1 MEYSTQGYRAFCTT
15 LKWNPSWSSTIGS
28 TTVISITSPLA
39 ILLNASL
46 IVAVLKKKKLQ
57 SICNILVASMAAS
70 DLLIGAVAQP
80 LFLSAGLYRLQ
91 GDYENMCTI
100 ILVGFF
106 AMYLQ
111 SASIYHLTF
120 IAWERYIAIAKG
132 LNYKFIITTSRLKA
146 CITVIWVLTALPV
159 VPSGLYISG
168 LIGKET
174 RNVANACLFTIPLSI
189 CLLATV
195 TFYIKIYLK
204 TRHSKVKK
212 TTFISFQVARA
223 ILQKKIAKTA
233 FLLTV
238 CLLVFFMPTFV
249 FIFLTYLF
257 RYNHRDMYLWSVI
270 LIQLNSCAS
279 PILYFYRNRRFRN
292 TILQMLNITKSE
304 TNAIAP
310 RAGRKEML
318 ANNKNDNE
326 AAASPNHFGP
336 QLQIP
341 IIGKHQTAKPD
352 MRGESVTGEMKG
364 INKMQR
370 PRTAWEH
377 PKNFTTP
384 KKKVN
389 CFEDV
394 EGHSQAHELREM
406 ESMAAK
412 TGTQHL
418 TQQNVHLSPKEIT
431 GEKKVSSLYQDT
443 SGPGTS
449 KRCQE
454 IVSTGELRMSLPSVE
469 FRQMRERTK
478 TATQT
483 LNEQ

>member
-1 MEYSTQGYRAFCTT
+1 MEYSTQGYRAFCTI

-91 GDYENMCTI
+91 GDYEKMCTI
-100 ILVGFF
+100 ILAGFF

-120 IAWERYIAIAKG
+120 ITLERYIAIAKG
-132 LNYKFIITTSRLKA
+132 LNYKFIITRSRLKA
-146 CITVIWVLTALPV
+146 CITVIWVLTV
-159 VPSGLYISG
+159 VSIVPSGLYISG

-174 RNVANACLFTIPLSI
+174 RNVANASLFTVPLSI

-195 TFYIKIYLK
+195 TFYFKIYLK
-204 TRHSKVKK
+204 TRQSKVNK

-238 CLLVFFMPTFV
+238 CLLVFFVPTFV

-292 TILQMLNITKSE
+292 TVLQMLNIKKSE

-318 ANNKNDNE
+318 AKSKNDNE
-326 AAASPNHFGP
+326 AAASPNHIGP

-341 IIGKHQTAKPD
+341 IIGKQHTAKPD
-352 MRGESVTGEMKG
+352 TRGESMTGEMKG
-364 INKMQR
+364 IKE
-370 PRTAWEH
+370 PRTAWKH

-389 CFEDV
+389 CFGDV
-394 EGHSQAHELREM
+394 EGHSQAHELRER

-412 TGTQHL
+412 TGTQCV

-454 IVSTGELRMSLPSVE
+454 IVSTGELRISLPFLE
-469 FRQMRERTK
+469 FTQMRERRK
-478 TATQT
+478 RATQT
-483 LNEQ
+483 LHEQ

>member
-1 MEYSTQGYRAFCTT
+1 MEYSTQGYRAFCTI

-91 GDYENMCTI
+91 GDYEKMCTI
-100 ILVGFF
+100 ILAGFF

-120 IAWERYIAIAKG
+120 ITLERYIAIAKG
-132 LNYKFIITTSRLKA
+132 LNYKFIVTRSRLKA
-146 CITVIWVLTALPV
+146 CITVIWVLTVLSI

-174 RNVANACLFTIPLSI
+174 RNVANASLFTVPLSI

-195 TFYIKIYLK
+195 TFYFKIYLK
-204 TRHSKVKK
+204 TRQSKVNK

-238 CLLVFFMPTFV
+238 CLLVFFVPTFV

-292 TILQMLNITKSE
+292 TVLQMLNIKKSE

-318 ANNKNDNE
+318 ANSKNDNE
-326 AAASPNHFGP
+326 AAASPNHIGP

-341 IIGKHQTAKPD
+341 IIGKQHTAKPD
-352 MRGESVTGEMKG
+352 MRGESMTGEMKG
-364 INKMQR
+364 IKEMQR
-370 PRTAWEH
+370 PRTAWKH

-384 KKKVN
+384 KKKVS
-389 CFEDV
+389 CFDDV
-394 EGHSQAHELREM
+394 ECHSEAHELREK

-412 TGTQHL
+412 TGTQRL
-418 TQQNVHLSPKEIT
+418 TQQNVLLSSNEIT
-431 GEKKVSSLYQDT
+431 
-443 SGPGTS
+443 
-449 KRCQE
+449 
-454 IVSTGELRMSLPSVE
+454 
-469 FRQMRERTK
+469 
-478 TATQT
+478 
-483 LNEQ
+483 

>member
-1 MEYSTQGYRAFCTT
+1 MEYSTQGYRAFCTI
-15 LKWNPSWSSTIGS
+15 LKWNPSWSSTIAS

-80 LFLSAGLYRLQ
+80 LFLRGLYRLQ
-91 GDYENMCTI
+91 GDYEKMCTI
-100 ILVGFF
+100 ILAGFF

-111 SASIYHLTF
+111 SASIYQLTF

-132 LNYKFIITTSRLKA
+132 LNYKFIITKSRVKA
-146 CITVIWVLTALPV
+146 CIITSWVLTALSV
-159 VPSGLYISG
+159 VPSALYTLSIV
-168 LIGKET
+168 GKELW
-174 RNVANACLFTIPLSI
+174 VIADAIVFTIPLSI
-189 CLLATV
+189 CLLAIV
-195 TFYIKIYLK
+195 YFYAAMSCFQRKA
-204 TRHSKVKK
+204 KK
-212 TTFISFQVARA
+212 TTFLSVQVARA
-223 ILQKKIAKTA
+223 TLERKITKTSV
-233 FLLTV
+233 LLTL
-238 CLLVFFMPTFV
+238 CLLVFFSPTLVLLFV
-249 FIFLTYLF
+249 AYLTRF
-257 RYNHRDMYLWSVI
+257 RDRNAYLWCVI
-270 LIQLNSCAS
+270 IIQLNSCAS

-292 TILQMLNITKSE
+292 TVLQMLNIKKSE

-318 ANNKNDNE
+318 ENNKNDNE
-326 AAASPNHFGP
+326 AAASPNHIAP
-336 QLQIP
+336 QRQIP
-341 IIGKHQTAKPD
+341 IISKQQTAKPD
-352 MRGESVTGEMKG
+352 MRGESMTGEMKG
-364 INKMQR
+364 IKE
-370 PRTAWEH
+370 PRTAWKH

-384 KKKVN
+384 RKKVN
-389 CFEDV
+389 CFGDV
-394 EGHSQAHELREM
+394 EGHSQAHELRQR

-412 TGTQHL
+412 TGTQCV

-454 IVSTGELRMSLPSVE
+454 IVSTGEEST
-469 FRQMRERTK
+469 QMRSELTI
-478 TATQT
+478 TSV
-483 LNEQ
+483 

>member
-1 MEYSTQGYRAFCTT
+1 MEYSTQGYRAFCTI

-39 ILLNASL
+39 ILLNAIL

-91 GDYENMCTI
+91 GDYEKMCTI
-100 ILVGFF
+100 ILAGFF

-111 SASIYHLTF
+111 SASIYQLTF

-132 LNYKFIITTSRLKA
+132 FNYKFIVTKSRVKA
-146 CITVIWVLTALPV
+146 CIITSWVLTALSV
-159 VPSGLYISG
+159 VPSALYTLGIV
-168 LIGKET
+168 GKELW
-174 RNVANACLFTIPLSI
+174 VIADAIVFTIPLSI
-189 CLLATV
+189 CLLAIV
-195 TFYIKIYLK
+195 YFYAAMSCFQRKA
-204 TRHSKVKK
+204 KK
-212 TTFISFQVARA
+212 TTFLSVQVARA
-223 ILQKKIAKTA
+223 TLERKITKTSV
-233 FLLTV
+233 LLTL
-238 CLLVFFMPTFV
+238 CLLVFFSPTLVLLFV
-249 FIFLTYLF
+249 TYLTRF
-257 RYNHRDMYLWSVI
+257 RDRDAYLWCVI
-270 LIQLNSCAS
+270 IIQLNSCAS

-292 TILQMLNITKSE
+292 TVLQMLNIKKSE

-318 ANNKNDNE
+318 AKSKNDNE
-326 AAASPNHFGP
+326 AAASPNHIGP

-341 IIGKHQTAKPD
+341 IIGKQHTAKPD
-352 MRGESVTGEMKG
+352 TRGESMTGEVKG
-364 INKMQR
+364 IKE
-370 PRTAWEH
+370 PRTAWKH
-377 PKNFTTP
+377 PKNFITP

-389 CFEDV
+389 CFGDV
-394 EGHSQAHELREM
+394 EGHSQTHELKQR

-412 TGTQHL
+412 TGTQRL
-418 TQQNVHLSPKEIT
+418 TQQNVHLSPNEIT

-454 IVSTGELRMSLPSVE
+454 IVSTDEEST
-469 FRQMRERTK
+469 QMRSELPT
-478 TATQT
+478 TSV
-483 LNEQ
+483 

>member
-1 MEYSTQGYRAFCTT
+1 MEYSTQGYRAFCTI
-15 LKWNPSWSSTIGS
+15 LKWNPSWSSTIAS

-80 LFLSAGLYRLQ
+80 LFLRGLYRLQ
-91 GDYENMCTI
+91 GDYEKMCTI
-100 ILVGFF
+100 ILAGFF

-111 SASIYHLTF
+111 SASIYQLTF

-132 LNYKFIITTSRLKA
+132 LNYKFIITKSRVKA
-146 CITVIWVLTALPV
+146 CIITSWVLTALSV
-159 VPSGLYISG
+159 VPSALYTLSIV
-168 LIGKET
+168 GKELW
-174 RNVANACLFTIPLSI
+174 VIADAIVFTIPLSI
-189 CLLATV
+189 CLLAIV
-195 TFYIKIYLK
+195 YFYAAMSCFQRKA
-204 TRHSKVKK
+204 KK
-212 TTFISFQVARA
+212 TTFLSVQVARA
-223 ILQKKIAKTA
+223 TLERKITKTSV
-233 FLLTV
+233 LLTL
-238 CLLVFFMPTFV
+238 CLLVFFSPTLVLLFV
-249 FIFLTYLF
+249 AYLTRF
-257 RYNHRDMYLWSVI
+257 RDRNAYLWCVI
-270 LIQLNSCAS
+270 IIQLNSCAS

-292 TILQMLNITKSE
+292 TVLQMLNIKKSE

-318 ANNKNDNE
+318 ENNKNDNE
-326 AAASPNHFGP
+326 AAASPTHIAP
-336 QLQIP
+336 QRQIP
-341 IIGKHQTAKPD
+341 IISKQQTAKPD
-352 MRGESVTGEMKG
+352 MRGESMTGEMKG
-364 INKMQR
+364 IKE
-370 PRTAWEH
+370 PRTAWKH

-384 KKKVN
+384 RKKVN
-389 CFEDV
+389 CFGDV
-394 EGHSQAHELREM
+394 EGHSQAHELRQR

-412 TGTQHL
+412 TGTQCV

-454 IVSTGELRMSLPSVE
+454 IVSTGEEST
-469 FRQMRERTK
+469 QMRSELTI
-478 TATQT
+478 TSV
-483 LNEQ
+483 

>member
-1 MEYSTQGYRAFCTT
+1 MEYSTQGYRAFCTI

-70 DLLIGAVAQP
+70 DLLIGTVAQP

-91 GDYENMCTI
+91 GDYEKMCTI
-100 ILVGFF
+100 ILAGFF

-120 IAWERYIAIAKG
+120 ITLERYIAIAKG
-132 LNYKFIITTSRLKA
+132 LNYKFIITRSRLKA
-146 CITVIWVLTALPV
+146 CITVIWVLTVLSIG
-159 VPSGLYISG
+159 PSGLYISG

-174 RNVANACLFTIPLSI
+174 RNVANACLFTVPLSI

-204 TRHSKVKK
+204 TRQSNVKK

-238 CLLVFFMPTFV
+238 CLLVFFVPTFV

-270 LIQLNSCAS
+270 LIQLNSCAN

-292 TILQMLNITKSE
+292 TVLQMLNIKKSN

-318 ANNKNDNE
+318 ANSKNDNE
-326 AAASPNHFGP
+326 AAALPNHIGP
-336 QLQIP
+336 QPQIP
-341 IIGKHQTAKPD
+341 IIGKQQTAKPD
-352 MRGESVTGEMKG
+352 TRGESMTGEMKG
-364 INKMQR
+364 
-370 PRTAWEH
+370 
-377 PKNFTTP
+377 
-384 KKKVN
+384 
-389 CFEDV
+389 
-394 EGHSQAHELREM
+394 
-406 ESMAAK
+406 
-412 TGTQHL
+412 
-418 TQQNVHLSPKEIT
+418 
-431 GEKKVSSLYQDT
+431 
-443 SGPGTS
+443 
-449 KRCQE
+449 
-454 IVSTGELRMSLPSVE
+454 
-469 FRQMRERTK
+469 
-478 TATQT
+478 
-483 LNEQ
+483 

>member
-1 MEYSTQGYRAFCTT
+1 MEYSTQGYRAFCTI
-15 LKWNPSWSSTIGS
+15 LKWNPSWSSTIAS

-80 LFLSAGLYRLQ
+80 LFLRELYRLQ
-91 GDYENMCTI
+91 GDYEKMCTI
-100 ILVGFF
+100 ILGGFF

-111 SASIYHLTF
+111 SASIYQLTF

-132 LNYKFIITTSRLKA
+132 LNYKFIVTKSRVKA
-146 CITVIWVLTALPV
+146 CIITSWVLTALSV
-159 VPSGLYISG
+159 VPSALYTLGIV
-168 LIGKET
+168 GKELW
-174 RNVANACLFTIPLSI
+174 VIADAIVFTIPLSI
-189 CLLATV
+189 CLLAIV
-195 TFYIKIYLK
+195 YFYAAMSCFQRKA
-204 TRHSKVKK
+204 KK
-212 TTFISFQVARA
+212 TTFLSVQVARA
-223 ILQKKIAKTA
+223 TLERKITKTSV
-233 FLLTV
+233 LLTL
-238 CLLVFFMPTFV
+238 CLLVFFSPTLVLLFV
-249 FIFLTYLF
+249 AYLTRF
-257 RYNHRDMYLWSVI
+257 RDRDAYLWCVI
-270 LIQLNSCAS
+270 IIQLNSCAS

-292 TILQMLNITKSE
+292 TVLQMLNIKKSD

-318 ANNKNDNE
+318 ANSKNDNE
-326 AAASPNHFGP
+326 AAASPNHIGP

-341 IIGKHQTAKPD
+341 IIGKQETAKPD
-352 MRGESVTGEMKG
+352 MRGESMTGEMKG
-364 INKMQR
+364 IKEMQR
-370 PRTAWEH
+370 PRTAWKH

-384 KKKVN
+384 KKKVS
-389 CFEDV
+389 CFGDV
-394 EGHSQAHELREM
+394 EGHSQAHELRER

-412 TGTQHL
+412 TGTQCV

-454 IVSTGELRMSLPSVE
+454 IVSTGEEST
-469 FRQMRERTK
+469 QMRSELTI
-478 TATQT
+478 TSV
-483 LNEQ
+483 

>member
-1 MEYSTQGYRAFCTT
+1 MEYSTQGYRAFCTI
-15 LKWNPSWSSTIGS
+15 LKWNPSWSSTIAS

-80 LFLSAGLYRLQ
+80 LFLRGLYRLQ
-91 GDYENMCTI
+91 GDYEKMCTI
-100 ILVGFF
+100 ILAGFF

-111 SASIYHLTF
+111 SASIYQLTF

-132 LNYKFIITTSRLKA
+132 LNYKFIITKSRVKA
-146 CITVIWVLTALPV
+146 CIITSWVLTALSV
-159 VPSGLYISG
+159 VPSALYTLSIV
-168 LIGKET
+168 GKELW
-174 RNVANACLFTIPLSI
+174 VIADAIVFTIPLSI
-189 CLLATV
+189 CLLAIV
-195 TFYIKIYLK
+195 YFYAAMSCFQRKA
-204 TRHSKVKK
+204 KK
-212 TTFISFQVARA
+212 TTFLSVQVARGT
-223 ILQKKIAKTA
+223 LERKITKTSV
-233 FLLTV
+233 LLTL
-238 CLLVFFMPTFV
+238 CLLVFFSPTLVLLFV
-249 FIFLTYLF
+249 AYLTRF
-257 RYNHRDMYLWSVI
+257 RDRDAYLWCVI
-270 LIQLNSCAS
+270 IIQLNSCAS

-292 TILQMLNITKSE
+292 TVLQMLNIKKSE

-318 ANNKNDNE
+318 ENNKNDNE
-326 AAASPNHFGP
+326 AAASPTHIAP
-336 QLQIP
+336 QRQIP
-341 IIGKHQTAKPD
+341 IISKQQTAKPD
-352 MRGESVTGEMKG
+352 MRGESMTGEMKG
-364 INKMQR
+364 IKE
-370 PRTAWEH
+370 PRTAWRH

-389 CFEDV
+389 CFGDV
-394 EGHSQAHELREM
+394 EGHSQAHELRQR

-412 TGTQHL
+412 TGTQCV

-454 IVSTGELRMSLPSVE
+454 IVSTGEEST
-469 FRQMRERTK
+469 QMRSELTI
-478 TATQT
+478 TSV
-483 LNEQ
+483 

>member
-1 MEYSTQGYRAFCTT
+1 MEYSTQAYRAFCTI

-91 GDYENMCTI
+91 GDYEKMCTI
-100 ILVGFF
+100 ILAGFF

-111 SASIYHLTF
+111 SASIYQLTF

-132 LNYKFIITTSRLKA
+132 FNYKFIVTKSRVKA
-146 CITVIWVLTALPV
+146 CIITSWVLTALSV
-159 VPSGLYISG
+159 VPSALYTSG
-168 LIGKET
+168 IVGKELW
-174 RNVANACLFTIPLSI
+174 VIADAIVFTIPLSI
-189 CLLATV
+189 CLLAIV
-195 TFYIKIYLK
+195 YFYAAMSCFQRKA
-204 TRHSKVKK
+204 KK
-212 TTFISFQVARA
+212 TTFLSVQVARA
-223 ILQKKIAKTA
+223 TLERKITKTSV
-233 FLLTV
+233 LLTL
-238 CLLVFFMPTFV
+238 CLLVFFSPTLVLLFV
-249 FIFLTYLF
+249 TYLTRF
-257 RYNHRDMYLWSVI
+257 RDRDAYLWCVI
-270 LIQLNSCAS
+270 IIQLNSCAS

-292 TILQMLNITKSE
+292 TVLQMLNIKKSD

-326 AAASPNHFGP
+326 AAALPHHYGP

-341 IIGKHQTAKPD
+341 IISKQQTAKPD
-352 MRGESVTGEMKG
+352 TRGESTTGEMKG
-364 INKMQR
+364 IKEMQR
-370 PRTAWEH
+370 PRTTWKH
-377 PKNFTTP
+377 PKSFTTP
-384 KKKVN
+384 KKKFN
-389 CFEDV
+389 CFGDV
-394 EGHSQAHELREM
+394 EGHSQAYELGER

-412 TGTQHL
+412 PGTQRL

-431 GEKKVSSLYQDT
+431 GEKNVSSLYQDT

-454 IVSTGELRMSLPSVE
+454 IVSTDEESTKMTSALTIISV
-469 FRQMRERTK
+469 
-478 TATQT
+478 
-483 LNEQ
+483 

>member
-1 MEYSTQGYRAFCTT
+1 MEYSTQGYRAFCTI

-91 GDYENMCTI
+91 GDYDKMCTI
-100 ILVGFF
+100 ILAGFF

-120 IAWERYIAIAKG
+120 ITLERYIAIAKG
-132 LNYKFIITTSRLKA
+132 LNYKFIITRSRLKA
-146 CITVIWVLTALPV
+146 CITVIWFFTVLSI

-174 RNVANACLFTIPLSI
+174 RNVANASLFTVPLSI

-195 TFYIKIYLK
+195 TFYFKIYLK
-204 TRHSKVKK
+204 TRQSKVNK

-238 CLLVFFMPTFV
+238 CLLVFFAPTFV

-292 TILQMLNITKSE
+292 TVLQMLNIKKSD

-318 ANNKNDNE
+318 AKSKNDIE
-326 AAASPNHFGP
+326 AAASPNHIGP

-341 IIGKHQTAKPD
+341 IIGKQEIAKPD
-352 MRGESVTGEMKG
+352 TRGESMTGEMKG
-364 INKMQR
+364 IKE
-370 PRTAWEH
+370 PRTAWKH

-389 CFEDV
+389 CFDDV
-394 EGHSQAHELREM
+394 KGHSQAHELRER

-412 TGTQHL
+412 TGTQRL
-418 TQQNVHLSPKEIT
+418 TQQNDHLSPNEIT

-454 IVSTGELRMSLPSVE
+454 IVSTGELRISLPFLE
-469 FRQMRERTK
+469 FTQMRERTK
-478 TATQT
+478 RATQT
-483 LNEQ
+483 LHEQ